1 MTLII
6 SHSPKGG
13 VGTTFLSAYLA
24 AQFAE
29 RGLDVT
35 LIDFTFQDDMK
46 LYFGIQPGQELS
58 TLGDRHAEPLLAA
71 GVELL
76 QGYQA
81 AQDPAIRR
89 DLQSGRAFS
98 DSNRLYI
105 ADIPSGDRDLKAIL
119 MPHATLHICALLPR
133 APSLAA
139 LTKVDQDHP
148 AIGLEKTVFIMNQV
162 DDRQRLSGDSHA
174 FVRAMFG
181 EQLIGSVRRDEA
193 LNETLAMFEPL
204 TKYAPTSVLIPDLA
218 VLADAVLVRCG
229 LATEQDDTL
238 RAGA

>member
-1 MTLII
+1 MTLLI

-24 AQFAE
+24 VQFAQ

-58 TLGDRHAEPLLAA
+58 SLGDRNAEPLVAS
-71 GVELL
+71 GVQLL
-76 QGYQA
+76 QGYEA
-81 AQDPAIRR
+81 ARDPAIRR
-89 DLQSGRAFS
+89 DLESGRAFS
-98 DSNRLYI
+98 DVDRVYI
-105 ADIPSGDRDLKAIL
+105 ADIPSGDRDLKAAL
-119 MPHATLHICALLPR
+119 MPHAILHLCALLPR
-133 APSLAA
+133 APSLAT
-139 LTKVDQDHP
+139 LTKVDPERP
-148 AIGLEKTVFIMNQV
+148 AIGLEKTVFVMNQV

-174 FVRAMFG
+174 FVRELFG
-181 EQLIGSVRRDEA
+181 PQLIGAVRRDEA

-204 TKYAPTSVLIPDLA
+204 TKYAPTSVILPDLA

-229 LATEQDDTL
+229 LVEEQDGAL

>member
-1 MTLII
+1 VTLLI

-29 RGLDVT
+29 RGHDVT

-58 TLGDRHAEPLLAA
+58 AFGDRNAEPLLAA

-105 ADIPSGDRDLKAIL
+105 ADIPSGDRELKALL
-119 MPHATLHICALLPR
+119 MPHATLHLCALLPR

-139 LTKVDQDHP
+139 LTKIDPDYP

-162 DDRQRLSGDSHA
+162 DDRQRLSGDSHT
-174 FVRAMFG
+174 FVRELFG
-181 EQLIGSVRRDEA
+181 DQLIGSVRRDEA

-204 TKYAPTSVLIPDLA
+204 TKYAPTSVILPDLVVLAGA
-218 VLADAVLVRCG
+218 VLERCG
-229 LATEQDDTL
+229 LVTDEDGAL
-238 RAGA
+238 SAGA